1 MRKSLKTKA
10 RKKVMLGAVSLLL
23 VMLMVVVACGDAA
36 TPTAIPATAEPA
48 APAAT
53 AEPAAPAATARP
65 AAPAATAAP
74 AASAAPVAT
83 KAPGQVLVATKAP
96 VAPAPAP
103 STGGVRP
110 RSEWTEEEPATLA
123 ELEAEIETHRG
134 ESLTFTSWGGAYQ
147 AAQRQAYVVPFEEQF
162 GIEVIEDSPTVY
174 AKIRVMAETANYQ
187 WNAIDVGGRALW
199 AEIKADSLQALDMSV
214 VDMRSHVDILREGA
228 PYNGGGGI
236 TWSTVLAYNTDTY
249 ATPPTTWSDFYDRDR
264 FPGRRGIR
272 DAYRGSWFSA
282 GLHLHPDWFDTA
294 EGRARLGKPTE
305 ADVEEYLAFFDGFD
319 FDLFWTTGS
328 DCPQMLI
335 SGELDMCTAWN
346 GRIYNAQ
353 IEGAPLGIAWGAGH
367 LVGTGTFVMP
377 KGLKEGDPDAYTNAE
392 LWIAW
397 TGQPEINATQSKYIT
412 YGPSNTK
419 SAPFLEGSD
428 YDAVRD
434 SLPTSAENIQYAVF
448 EHEKHSG
455 EWNDRWNEKWQAYM
469 QSQ

>member
-1 MRKSLKTKA
+1 M
-10 RKKVMLGAVSLLL
+10 VGAVSLLL
-23 VMLMVVVACGDAA
+23 VILMVVVACGSSA
-36 TPTAIPATAEPA
+36 TPTAVPATSA
-48 APAAT
+48 
-53 AEPAAPAATARP
+53 P

-74 AASAAPVAT
+74 AAPAAPAATRAPAAPAATAAPAAPVAT

-96 VAPAPAP
+96 VAPTAVPAAGT
-103 STGGVRP
+103 SGVRP

-134 ESLTFTSWGGAYQ
+134 ESLVFTSWGGAYQ
-147 AAQRQAYVVPFEEQF
+147 AAQRQAYVTPFEEKF
-162 GIEVIEDSPTVY
+162 GLDIVEDSPTVY
-174 AKIRVMAETANYQ
+174 AKIRVMAETGNYQ

-199 AEIKADSLQALDMSV
+199 AEIQADSLQALDMSV
-214 VDMRSHVDILREGA
+214 VDMSSHVDILREGA

-249 ATPPTTWSDFYDRDR
+249 ATAPTTWSDFFDRDR

-272 DAYRGSWFSA
+272 DAYRGSWFAA

-305 ADVEEYLAFFDGFD
+305 EDIAEYLAFYDGVD

-353 IEGAPLGIAWGAGH
+353 IEGAPLGIAWEAGH

-377 KGLKEGDPDAYTNAE
+377 KGLKEGDPQAYTNAE

-419 SAPFLEGSD
+419 SAPYLEGPD

-434 SLPTSAENIQYAVF
+434 SLPTSAANIQHAVF